1 MTTPL
6 KCRNIRERSIA
17 FVSGMDKSMS
27 ASEICKSVGGRGV
40 TPNRVHGYLRG
51 YDGVEYIPG
60 KRVKTGPNAGK
71 CDGAGKWRR
80 KPVEMSQIDAAEVV

>member
-1 MTTPL
+1 MTPATP
-6 KCRNIRERSIA
+6 KCQSTRERIIA
-17 FVSGMDKSMS
+17 FVSMMEKPMS
-27 ASEICKSVGGRGV
+27 ASEICKAVGGSGV

-71 CDGAGKWRR
+71 SVGCGKWRR
-80 KPVEMSQIDAAEVV
+80 KEG